1 MGTIYDTTHAEENKH
16 CLICHQE
23 NAVVIHHALGD
34 VKAGDFGHIQV
45 ICHNKECQAEF
56 MIPRLTDPRNP
67 TPKKKNTKKKNVN
80 KTESWF

>member
-23 NAVVIHHALGD
+23 NAVVIHHAVGD

-56 MIPRLTDPRNP
+56 MIPRLTDP
-67 TPKKKNTKKKNVN
+67 TKMKKNRKKD
-80 KTESWF
+80 KTENWF

>member
-23 NAVVIHHALGD
+23 NAVVIHHAVGD

-56 MIPRLTDPRNP
+56 MIPRLTDP
-67 TPKKKNTKKKNVN
+67 TKMKKNRKKD